1 MYRIQ
6 NLVNSPYQI
15 GDKTIPARGVLECDD
30 LTAIELNL
38 IKSVGYF
45 KIEEIE
51 KAKPAKA
58 KPAKRPAKK
67 EA

>member
-1 MYRIQ
+1 MYKIQ
-6 NLVNSPYQI
+6 NLINSPYRI

-30 LTAIELNL
+30 LTAGELSL

-45 KIEEIE
+45 KIEEVE
-51 KAKPAKA
+51 KAKPAK
-58 KPAKRPAKK
+58 RAKK

>member
-6 NLVNSPYQI
+6 NLINSPYQI

-30 LTAIELNL
+30 LTAAELSL

-45 KIEEIE
+45 KVEKIE
-51 KAKPAKA
+51 KAKPVKLG
-58 KPAKRPAKK
+58 AKK
-67 EA
+67 GV

>member
-1 MYRIQ
+1 MYKIQ
-6 NLVNSPYQI
+6 NLINSPYQI

-30 LTAIELNL
+30 LTSAELSL

-45 KIEEIE
+45 KIEEVE
-51 KAKPAKA
+51 KPKKAK
-58 KPAKRPAKK
+58 RGAKK

>member
-1 MYRIQ
+1 MYRIH
-6 NLVNSPYQI
+6 NLINSPYRL

-30 LTAIELNL
+30 LTSAELSL

-45 KIEEIE
+45 KIEEVE
-51 KAKPAKA
+51 KKKTV
-58 KPAKRPAKK
+58 KRGAKK

>member
-6 NLVNSPYQI
+6 NLINSPYQL

-30 LTAIELNL
+30 LTAAELSL

-45 KIEEIE
+45 KIEEVE
-51 KAKPAKA
+51 KPKTV
-58 KPAKRPAKK
+58 KRGAKK
-67 EA
+67 GV

>member
-1 MYRIQ
+1 MVMNMYKIQ
-6 NLVNSPYQI
+6 NLINSPYQI

-30 LTAIELNL
+30 LTAEELSL

-45 KIEEIE
+45 KIEEVE
-51 KAKPAKA
+51 KAKPAK
-58 KPAKRPAKK
+58 RAKK